1 MNENKEIVR
10 VTVHDASEDY
20 APIAGAVVRLL
31 YPDSGTVA
39 AAKRRHTATAT
50 VAQTD
55 LVEPKITN
63 KDGVAEFKVDS
74 GSDYQV
80 KAQAFG
86 LSTTESRKEGQG
98 SVSSYDL
105 AIPVGFTLNIVV
117 YYPDGS
123 TAPYSDVAIA
133 GRPIKVKA
141 ELTSKQRAGII
152 SPKYS
157 FSSNRGVFTKTGDDE
172 GILDTT
178 ASQGPVTFSA
188 TASQAN
194 DLITDLPSASSSI
207 TISRDLQIAPSPPQ
221 AINGDVRVTLGRS
234 GTTLTPDMA
243 LWTYIRMATGAI
255 SFANYKKFMDDVLCG
270 RKQGEQVETRTRR
283 HRHLGL
289 ALPFPGV
296 EPYTL
301 VKRATE
307 VFLMTHCGVKGDN
320 GFGFYNLDLDKTALL
335 DEQNR
340 YGRNIDGSALNELW
354 QTQYLVDYANGGNP
368 SQPHKTLPYLALIRS
383 RLGEVP
389 IKDDDGFTSSSEV
402 ANCFGILRSKLENP
416 CLLELIWSYWH
427 EEGMLVQTMKAISL
441 RFQNRTSGERDPLT
455 RFDIDPLRPLGNL
468 LWGYIQDEQHR
479 LSVMRR
485 NLEYR
490 HHYDMPLQGRAAP
503 VVRAADVRSKFLE
516 AFHNLLHTCAIFFK
530 ADDDTTKIA
539 DGFPVM
545 NAIREVH
552 LLLAEG
558 AHNQFGDLPS
568 TARQEMLMEQWILAR
583 PEMREFLGG
592 RIMVPYSEVWMDRV
606 DTVKRLEGWTD
617 NTITDFHDLAVF
629 GEQLLLSI
637 RYGHWSDVH
646 DPAHAANWARYW
658 RPEIQGYLHSYRS
671 VTGVDLNV
679 EVTDTRVHD
688 RYAPPSTHL
697 QRRLELQRAQ
707 RPSDGGAPGLPKRQR
722 NGGSGD
728 VRVAVTRP
736 AGTRAEMEVSE
747 DF

>member
-1 MNENKEIVR
+1 MKEEDKGIIK
-10 VTVHDASEDY
+10 VTVRDKADKYTPIANARVQVQQSVPSGGKAKRGFEAPTAAPPSS
-20 APIAGAVVRLL
+20 APIETKTTDQNGHAEFTLNPGSYQVSLV
-31 YPDSGTVA
+31 DSLVA
-39 AAKRRHTATAT
+39 LGPKENPKYTEVTDCGCSDLCFEVPVGFEAT
-50 VAQTD
+50 VAICRDDATSKACPN
-55 LVEPKITN
+55 VIEAGTSI
-63 KDGVAEFKVDS
+63 
-74 GSDYQV
+74 QV
-80 KAQAFG
+80 SASTKAQASDF
-86 LSTTESRKEGQG
+86 LN
-98 SVSSYDL
+98 
-105 AIPVGFTLNIVV
+105 PVEF
-117 YYPDGS
+117 
-123 TAPYSDVAIA
+123 
-133 GRPIKVKA
+133 
-141 ELTSKQRAGII
+141 
-152 SPKYS
+152 S
-157 FSSNRGVFTKTGDDE
+157 FSS
-172 GILDTT
+172 
-178 ASQGPVTFSA
+178 SQGFFKKIGEQEAILETGGFKGPAKITSTLKATGSA
-188 TASQAN
+188 
-194 DLITDLPSASSSI
+194 L
-207 TISRDLQIAPSPPQ
+207 APSLTVSENLNFTQQPPQ
-221 AINGDVRVTLGRS
+221 PISGDISVRLNRTA
-234 GTTLTPDMA
+234 TTPTPDMA

-270 RKQGEQVETRTRR
+270 REQVEPRTRR
-283 HRHLGL
+283 RRHLGL

-320 GFGFYNLDLDKTALL
+320 GFGFYNLDLDNTALL
-335 DEQNR
+335 EEQNR

-354 QTQYLVDYANGGNP
+354 QTQYLVDYANGGNG

-389 IKDDDGFTSSSEV
+389 IKDDDGSTSSSEL

-441 RFQNRTSGERDPLT
+441 RFQNRTSGETDPLM

-503 VVRAADVRSKFLE
+503 VMRAADVRSKFLE

-637 RYGHWSDVH
+637 RYGNWSDVH

-679 EVTDTRVHD
+679 EVTDTRAHD

-722 NGGSGD
+722 NGGSGG

>member
-1 MNENKEIVR
+1 MNENKATVI
-10 VTVHDASEDY
+10 VTVYDESGDH
-20 APIAGAVVRLL
+20 APIAGAVVQLL
-31 YPDSGTVA
+31 APGPVA
-39 AAKRRHTATAT
+39 AETKRSGKAATPVVQMNLAKAE
-50 VAQTD
+50 V
-55 LVEPKITN
+55 TN
-63 KDGVAEFKVDS
+63 KDGVARFKLDTA
-74 GSDYQV
+74 SDYQIV
-80 KAQAFG
+80 AQAFG
-86 LSTTESRKEGQG
+86 LSAKAKGKVEHCSL
-98 SVSSYDL
+98 SSHEL
-105 AIPVGFTLNIVV
+105 AIPIGFALDVV
-117 YYPDGS
+117 ICRTDGS
-123 TAPYSDVAIA
+123 PQPCSDVAIA
-133 GRPIKVKA
+133 GVPIKVTA
-141 ELTSKQRAGII
+141 GFTSQRAAGII

-157 FSSNRGVFTKTGDDE
+157 FNSSKGVFTKTGENE

-178 ASQGPVTFSA
+178 GSQGPLTFSA
-188 TASQAN
+188 TATQAN
-194 DLITDLPSASSSI
+194 DPVEGVPFASSSI
-207 TISRDLQIAPSPPQ
+207 TTSRDLQIAASPPQ

-234 GTTLTPDMA
+234 ATTLTPDMA

-255 SFANYKKFMDDVLCG
+255 SFANYKTFMDDVLCG
-270 RKQGEQVETRTRR
+270 REQREQVETRTRR
-283 HRHLGL
+283 RRHLGL

-320 GFGFYNLDLDKTALL
+320 GFGFYNLDLDETALL
-335 DEQNR
+335 EEQNR

-354 QTQYLVDYANGGNP
+354 KTQYLVDYANGGNG

-383 RLGEVP
+383 RLGDVP
-389 IKDDDGFTSSSEV
+389 IKDDDGFTSSSEL

-490 HHYDMPLQGRAAP
+490 HEYDMPLQGRAAP

-617 NTITDFHDLAVF
+617 NSITDFHDLAVF

-637 RYGHWSDVH
+637 RYGNWSDIH

-722 NGGSGD
+722 NGGSGG